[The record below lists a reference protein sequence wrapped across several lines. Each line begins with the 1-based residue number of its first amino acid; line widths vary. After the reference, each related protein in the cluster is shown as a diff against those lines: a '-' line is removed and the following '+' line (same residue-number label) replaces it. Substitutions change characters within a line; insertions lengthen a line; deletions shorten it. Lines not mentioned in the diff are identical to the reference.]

1 MRERKPADNGQKSFE
16 GHLKDQRH
24 ADNKRRLTGLCR
36 GRFLYRGQPQAPREK
51 VVFRH
56 EGPHGYRTVDAIK
69 ASMDELSWEEKAE
82 LRQPEFVREI
92 VCWWRRRRRS

>member
-1 MRERKPADNGQKSFE
+1 MRERKPSGKREKSFE
-16 GHLKDQRH
+16 GVCKDQRH
-24 ADNKRRLTGLCR
+24 SDNNRRFTGLRCGGFFR
-36 GRFLYRGQPQAPREK
+36 NGCHAVGREK